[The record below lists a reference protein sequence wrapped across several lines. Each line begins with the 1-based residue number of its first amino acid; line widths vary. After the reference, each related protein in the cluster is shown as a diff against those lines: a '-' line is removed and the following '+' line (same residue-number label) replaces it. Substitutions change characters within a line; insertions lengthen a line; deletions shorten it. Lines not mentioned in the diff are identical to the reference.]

1 MMPDGKDN
9 ALSVLTPEQMQVI
22 PAIIQQ
28 MMGPIVDAMGKLLE
42 HNAEA
47 LDQLAGAQK
56 VQNDRLEALEK
67 QIRLN
72 TLVTPQQVRYMND
85 AIRARARD
93 LLFKREIED
102 AKAVKKLGN
111 AIRKSV
117 LSRYGI
123 SALHE
128 IPKHEYSVA
137 MNQIGMWSDALQVR
151 DVVKEARERAEHV
164 AMAEAEQSAG
174 AHGVAA
180 DAPPDHQSNKRA
192 VRASAEGLS
201 DESDA

>member
-1 MMPDGKDN
+1 MIPDEKNN

-28 MMGPIVDAMGKLLE
+28 MMGPIVETMSKLLE

-85 AIRARARD
+85 AIRAHAREM
-93 LLFKREIED
+93 LYKREIED
-102 AKAVKKLGN
+102 AGAVKKLGN

-117 LSRYGI
+117 LARYGI

-137 MNQIGMWSDALQVR
+137 MNQIGMWSDALQVL
-151 DVVKEARERAEHV
+151 DVVKEARKRAEQV
-164 AMAEAEQSAG
+164 AMEHAEQPAG
-174 AHGVAA
+174 THGDSA
-180 DAPPDHQSNKRA
+180 DAPPDHQPNQRA
-192 VRASAEGLS
+192 VRTSTGGLN
-201 DESDA
+201 DESDS